1 MTRYV
6 FAPAR
11 SQVWVDAR
19 SNVHPIHSSTDGLTG
34 FVDLELKD
42 GKLDLSVMPSG
53 TVSLAVELLSS
64 GNRMGDREM
73 LKRIDARR
81 YPTIQG
87 ELASMTADGTEDH
100 FSVSG
105 NITFRGVSRPHEDV
119 MHIRGIDERTIQLD
133 GSSRFDIR
141 EFGME
146 PPRILMFK
154 VEPEVDIRVEIL
166 AVEEGKEG

>member
-1 MTRYV
+1 VTRYV
-6 FAPAR
+6 IAADR
-11 SQVWVDAR
+11 SQVWIDAR

-34 FVDLELKD
+34 FVELELKD
-42 GKLDLSVMPSG
+42 GKVDLSVMPTG
-53 TVSLAVELLSS
+53 TVSLSVDRLSS
-64 GNRMGDREM
+64 GNRMEDREM

-81 YPTIQG
+81 YPSIDGKLET
-87 ELASMTADGTEDH
+87 MTADEGDDQ
-100 FSVSG
+100 FRVSG
-105 NITFRGVSRPHEDV
+105 NITFRGISQPHEDV
-119 MHIRGIDERTIQLD
+119 MHIRSIDERTIQLD

-141 EFGME
+141 TFGME